1 MPNLRLLI
9 VAITTIVV
17 LALSVSALVNLS
29 VTGDDALIIKG
40 GSLEIQCGKNHG
52 NDCLGTND
60 NKGKYKHK
68 KDKAHITKV
77 VVSDPKTGDVLYS
90 GFFDN
95 TNQPEIEITYKE
107 ESVKKSE

>member
-17 LALSVSALVNLS
+17 LALSAFALVNQG
-29 VTGDDALIIKG
+29 VPGDDVLIIKG

-68 KDKAHITKV
+68 KDKAHIMKV
-77 VVSDPKTGDVLYS
+77 VVRDPNGGEVLYS
-90 GFFDN
+90 SRFDN
-95 TNQPEIEITYKE
+95 SNQPEIEITYKE
-107 ESVKKSE
+107 VGVTKP